1 MNRAASNGTP
11 SRRDHGLSDHDRRN
25 LAHYLSHLRTYYA
38 IPDDQPVFPPRP
50 RTERSDRP
58 ARRPSV
64 NARNAANHPWRVA
77 VSGGGS

>member
-1 MNRAASNGTP
+1 MNRAASNQAP

-64 NARNAANHPWRVA
+64 TARNAANHPWRA
-77 VSGGGS
+77 AMSGGGS